1 MLDSISALQPSLGN
15 ERGRLLGGGE
25 WKKFKRLD
33 KHRWQTPKN
42 AFSQSPHCWKHAATV
57 IANSLAEKY
66 AALDLVVTPA

>member
-1 MLDSISALQPSLGN
+1 M
-15 ERGRLLGGGE
+15 GGGE

-66 AALDLVVTPA
+66 AALALVVTPA